1 MVKVYIKPSSIWIYP
16 YKLHQCY
23 KLEKTL
29 AIYDIYKKHYTA
41 FLYEFDKEDDT
52 YGILKVPRGIGIDM
66 VKQCL
71 NSQDLSEGN
80 SSYFHDPLEY
90 EIIDDTMV
98 YAFPRKIHF
107 EMRVPPKN
115 EEQIRSIEFLNT
127 TCDRQKMLCL
137 DVGRGKTYCA
147 THFIRDTGVAAMIL
161 SYNLSEQWLTK
172 ISEYT
177 DCVNGKDIIL
187 IVGSSFLEECIKN
200 PKKYNAKIYI
210 CSLTTLFSFAQ
221 MHGKAALQKIVDSL
235 GIGIKIFDEA
245 HMRYLQF
252 NMVDLNMQV
261 AQTIY
266 LTATPGRSNAQEK
279 RMFSKIYS
287 QVKTHGN
294 TIEGYNNHY
303 TIRFINYDS
312 KTPYNLRQH
321 FKNVRGLKSTS
332 YSRYLFDTH
341 PTFVHDLV
349 KSFMK
354 EIFEDDK
361 NAKILLLIDWLQ
373 DMFTVR
379 DQFRKDEY
387 VKKEGLTVGTYCQ
400 LVKNPKEK
408 ENQLQCNIIIGSI
421 GSMQN
426 GKDINNLRAIFP
438 FTQFSSEIVTHQL
451 LGRLRPIKGKEV
463 IYYDIADYSVPDIL
477 KQRMF
482 RKKVFQTR
490 SVHEIAE
497 YTIANMDNI
506 EESFEKPKQDFFR
519 SVVIR

>member
-1 MVKVYIKPSSIWIYP
+1 VYLKPSSIWIYP
-16 YKLHQCY
+16 YRLHQCY

-29 AIYDIYKKHYTA
+29 AIYDIYKRQYTA
-41 FLYEFDKEDDT
+41 FLYEFDKEEGKDF
-52 YGILKVPRGIGIDM
+52 GVLKVPRGLGIDT

-71 NSQDLSEGN
+71 DSQDFSED
-80 SSYFHDPLEY
+80 SSSRFTSPIEY

-98 YAFPRKIHF
+98 YAVPRKTHF
-107 EMRVPPKN
+107 EMRVTPRN
-115 EEQIRSIEFLNT
+115 EEQIRSIEFLNN

-147 THFIRDTGVAAMIL
+147 THFIHDQGVAAMIL
-161 SYNLSEQWLTK
+161 SYNLSEQWLAK

-177 DCVNGKDIIL
+177 DCINGKDIIL
-187 IVGSSFLEECIKN
+187 IVGSSLLEECIKN

-210 CSLTTLFSFAQ
+210 CSLTTLCSFAQ
-221 MHGKAALQKIVDSL
+221 IHGKGALQNIVDSL
-235 GIGIKIFDEA
+235 GIGIKVFDEA

-261 AQTIY
+261 AQTLY
-266 LTATPGRSNAQEK
+266 LTATPGRSNVQEK

-294 TIEGYNNHY
+294 TVGGYNNHY
-303 TIRFINYDS
+303 TIRFITYDS
-312 KTPYNLRQH
+312 KTPYNLRQY
-321 FKNVRGLKSTS
+321 FKNIRGLKSTS
-332 YSRYLFDTH
+332 YSRYLFDNY
-341 PTFVHDLV
+341 PSFVYNLV

-354 EIFEDDK
+354 EIFGDDK
-361 NAKILLLIDWLQ
+361 TAKILLLIDWLQ
-373 DMFTVR
+373 DMFNVR

-387 VKKEGLTVGTYCQ
+387 VKKMGLTVGTYCQ

-408 ENQLQCNIIIGSI
+408 EAQLQCNIIIGSI

-426 GKDINNLRAIFP
+426 GKDIHNLRAIFP

-463 IYYDIADYSVPDIL
+463 IYYDIADFSVPDIM
-477 KQRMF
+477 KQRTL
-482 RKKVFQTR
+482 RRKVFETR
-490 SVHEIAE
+490 SVNEIAE
-497 YTIANMDNI
+497 YTVSDMNNI
-506 EESFEKPKQDFFR
+506 EEPFETPKQDFFR
-519 SVVIR
+519 SVVLR